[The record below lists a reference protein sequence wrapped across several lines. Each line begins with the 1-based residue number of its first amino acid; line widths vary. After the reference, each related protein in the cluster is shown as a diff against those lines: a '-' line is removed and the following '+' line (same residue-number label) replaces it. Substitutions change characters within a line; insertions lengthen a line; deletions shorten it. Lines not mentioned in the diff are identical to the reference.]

1 MDEITDL
8 AGNPL
13 ESSLLG
19 DTWYFRTK
27 DSTPPT
33 VVSISPK
40 DHSESV
46 RIDTEI
52 EISFSESIDK
62 DSLTTNGC
70 SGSLKI
76 SSDDFQNCVAIDQLF
91 WNSENTLV
99 AITLPELE
107 SDKTYKI
114 KIGQTL
120 RDIAKNSIQEA
131 TKEMTEF
138 LENQIKEKT
147 KLLYG

>member
-1 MDEITDL
+1 MVL
-8 AGNPL
+8 YNQR
-13 ESSLLG
+13 
-19 DTWYFRTK
+19 F
-27 DSTPPT
+27 DSPT
-33 VVSISPK
+33 VVFISPK
-40 DHSESV
+40 DNSESV

-52 EISFSESIDK
+52 EIRFSESIDK

-76 SSDDFQNCVAIDQLF
+76 SSDDFKNCSAIDQVF

-131 TKEMTEF
+131 FSSQFKPN
-138 LENQIKEKT
+138 LKT
-147 KLLYG
+147 MIRLTQFQKPIPQGDAV